1 MSKLVNIRIN
11 NYTIPLAGIW
21 CGTNKWCKA
30 GDVAHLC
37 SIMATMYQALHEVNG
52 HLGLNDR
59 EREIVASAL
68 KRANEVM
75 P

>member
-1 MSKLVNIRIN
+1 MTYNVKINIH
-11 NYTIPLAGIW
+11 TIPLTGLW
-21 CGTNKWCKA
+21 CGTDEWCKA

-37 SIMATMYQALHEVNG
+37 SIMATMYQALNEVNG

-59 EREIVASAL
+59 ERETVAFAL